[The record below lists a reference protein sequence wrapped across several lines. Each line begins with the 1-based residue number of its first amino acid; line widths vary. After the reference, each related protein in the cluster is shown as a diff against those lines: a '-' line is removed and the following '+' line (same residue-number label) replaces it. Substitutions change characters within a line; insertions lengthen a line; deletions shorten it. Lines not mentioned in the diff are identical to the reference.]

1 MKYPTKAKINIS
13 KNEPVINKASAD
25 SIVSGRAWMKFNPL
39 SSGARDPETSMN
51 PKVNPPHNIIAKVK
65 LTNDR

>member
-25 SIVSGRAWMKFNPL
+25 SIVSGRAWMKFTSL
-39 SSGARDPETSMN
+39 SSGARDPETSMK
-51 PKVNPPHNIIAKVK
+51 PKVNTPQKIIATVK

>member
-1 MKYPTKAKINIS
+1 MS

-25 SIVSGRAWMKFNPL
+25 SMVSGRAWMKFNPP

-51 PKVNPPHNIIAKVK
+51 PKVKPPHNIIAKVK
-65 LTNDR
+65 LTNVR

>member
-25 SIVSGRAWMKFNPL
+25 SMFSGRAWMKFNSL
-39 SSGARDPETSMN
+39 SSGARDPETSMK
-51 PKVNPPHNIIAKVK
+51 PKVNTPQKIIAKVK